1 MMLNFRKNQGVS
13 LSFPKVLGPKLD
25 IERHSRQLRSCYPRI
40 HTNASAGQVS
50 FLVKTPLSV
59 LSALT

>member
-25 IERHSRQLRSCYPRI
+25 IERHSRQLRSI